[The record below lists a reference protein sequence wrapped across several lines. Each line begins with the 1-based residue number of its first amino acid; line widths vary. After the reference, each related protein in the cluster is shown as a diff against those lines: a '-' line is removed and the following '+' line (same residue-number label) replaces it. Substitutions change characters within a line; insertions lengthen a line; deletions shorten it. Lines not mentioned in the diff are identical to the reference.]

1 MKTIL
6 GASRHVGR
14 RAGADH
20 ARQASRESPRRRTRP
35 SYAPRCGGPRRAAPP
50 PASPPIARY
59 LLRRFR
65 EPESDG
71 PDSRETIAAPV
82 TGRRR
87 AASTGRSAP
96 AADTV
101 AVPRDRSV
109 VPPTGPSRTEG
120 WRSTSPWHPPR
131 VAAGMEAR
139 ACRPSTTRSVGT
151 VAFDRQHEEKQAAWS
166 THRGIR
172 GSRKARHEVSL
183 GALPLRAAR
192 THVFWRSEA
201 DLHVS
206 LPRMP
211 ASDGQRLQRRGLL
224 RASQRARRARH
235 P

>member
-1 MKTIL
+1 MRDKHLENRPADVL
-6 GASRHVGR
+6 GRAMRRVAVGPGGQLRHLPVRRSPVISCVGF
-14 RAGADH
+14 G
-20 ARQASRESPRRRTRP
+20 S
-35 SYAPRCGGPRRAAPP
+35 
-50 PASPPIARY
+50 
-59 LLRRFR
+59 
-65 EPESDG
+65 PESDG